1 MKTIDKQTRNG
12 FLLIVSIALL
22 SLFACT
28 PQARESGNDTDLTRY
43 VNPFIGTAFTGHT
56 FPGATYPLGMMQPG
70 PETGNFSWEYCSGYF
85 YDDERINGF
94 SQNRLNGTGCVD
106 LGDLLMQPF
115 SGSAREDM
123 SSSFDKSSEKASPG
137 YYAVEL
143 IDNNVAVEITTSPHV
158 AFHRYTYANA
168 GSEPSNML
176 ADFQSGLVWQKERL
190 YTHVLDNEVQFEGD
204 RVITGYTRRT
214 EWVERTYYFA
224 IEFDKSILSSEKL
237 EPRDPREKA
246 PRYILTFDMQGDETL
261 QMKVA
266 MSTTGI
272 EGAKANLTAEVP
284 GWDFDAVHRAAREAW
299 NGYLSRVQVEGTD
312 DEKTNFYTSL
322 YHLYIQPNNI
332 ADVDGKYVGPS
343 RQVEQSSTG
352 KYYSTFSQWDTF
364 RAAFPIYTLLSPE
377 IVSDLVNSMV
387 DYSEQKGH
395 LPIWALMGQ
404 ETYTMIG
411 NHSVPMIVDAYLK
424 GFEGFDAERAYHE
437 IKRSITESK
446 HYKSNWDIYDQY
458 GYYPYDLIRLESVS
472 RTLECG
478 FDDYAAALMAEK
490 LGKSEDHA
498 FFLQRA
504 DYYKNLFDPESR
516 SMRPKDSNGEWLTP
530 FDPYELAHADSQIGG
545 HYTEG
550 NALQYTWHVMHDIP
564 GLIELMGGKE
574 ETGKVLDYL
583 FNTTSE
589 TPGKLADVTGLIG
602 QYAHGNEPSH
612 HVAYLYTYLD
622 RPEETQRLVRQICTD
637 FYQNKPDGLIGNDDC
652 GQMSAWYLFS
662 AMGFYPVNPVG
673 GELVLGAPQ
682 LPKVTIDVGNGK
694 KFTMEAK
701 NLSAENLYV
710 EKIELNGRPYNE
722 KYISHE
728 AIVEGATL
736 VFYMT
741 DKP

>member
-1 MKTIDKQTRNG
+1 M
-12 FLLIVSIALL
+12 
-22 SLFACT
+22 
-28 PQARESGNDTDLTRY
+28 
-43 VNPFIGTAFTGHT
+43 
-56 FPGATYPLGMMQPG
+56 
-70 PETGNFSWEYCSGYF
+70 
-85 YDDERINGF
+85 
-94 SQNRLNGTGCVD
+94 LN
-106 LGDLLMQPF
+106 
-115 SGSAREDM
+115 
-123 SSSFDKSSEKASPG
+123 
-137 YYAVEL
+137 
-143 IDNNVAVEITTSPHV
+143 
-158 AFHRYTYANA
+158 
-168 GSEPSNML
+168 
-176 ADFQSGLVWQKERL
+176 
-190 YTHVLDNEVQFEGD
+190 NEVQYESD
-204 RVITGYTRRT
+204 RVITGYTRLT
-214 EWVERTYYFA
+214 DWVERTYYFA
-224 IEFDKSILSSEKL
+224 IEFDKPILSSEKL
-237 EPRDPREKA
+237 EPQDPREKA

-266 MSTTGI
+266 MSTTSI
-272 EGAKANLTAEVP
+272 EGAKANIAAEVP
-284 GWDFDAVHRAAREAW
+284 GWDFDDVHSAAREAW

-332 ADVDGKYVGPS
+332 ADVDGKYVGPN

-352 KYYSTFSQWDTF
+352 KYYSTLSQWDTF
-364 RAAFPIYTLLSPE
+364 RAAFPMYTLLSPE
-377 IVSDLVNSMV
+377 IVSDLVTSMV

-411 NHSVPMIVDAYLK
+411 NHSIPMIVDAYLK
-424 GFEGFDAERAYHE
+424 GFAGYAAERAYNE

-446 HYKSNWDIYDQY
+446 HPKANWDIYDQY

-504 DYYKNLFDPESR
+504 DYYKNLYDPESR
-516 SMRPKDSNGEWLTP
+516 SMRPKDSKGEWLTP

-583 FNTTSE
+583 FTATSE
-589 TPGKLADVTGLIG
+589 TPGGLADVTGLLG
-602 QYAHGNEPSH
+602 QYAHGSGPSH
-612 HVAYLYTYLD
+612 HVAYLDAYLD
-622 RPEETQRLVRQICTD
+622 RPEVTQRLVRQICTD

-682 LPKVTIDVGNGK
+682 LPKVTIDVCNGK

-710 EKIELNGRPYNE
+710 ERIELNGRPYDR
-722 KYISHE
+722 KSISHE
-728 AIVEGATL
+728 AITEGATL
-736 VFYMT
+736 VFYLT